1 MPVGSEVHVKFGKL
15 LAASCLALSISGTA
29 SAFPIAIAG
38 TEGLPVI
45 VTSTGDVIATY
56 LGNSA
61 GYSNDLLLSMTIIGP
76 GLDNVP
82 ANDVFIFNNHLTPV
96 GTTFNLGSF
105 AVGTELIFRLH
116 VNNTGHDFYSGD
128 ASRNP
133 DGLAHA
139 RVQAN
144 FGPNTTLVS
153 FEDLLNTPEGVNGYN
168 DLSFS
173 FSNTSNVPEPGTLAL
188 LGVGVAGLLA
198 RRRRRQD

>member
-1 MPVGSEVHVKFGKL
+1 MNIGRM
-15 LAASCLALSISGTA
+15 LAVSCLTLGLTTTA

-45 VTSTGDVIATY
+45 VSSTGDVVATY

-61 GYSNDLLLSMTIIGP
+61 AYSNDLYLSMTISGP
-76 GLDNVP
+76 GLDGVP
-82 ANDVFIFNNHLTPV
+82 ANDVFIFNNHATAV
-96 GTTFNLGSF
+96 GTTYNLGSF

-128 ASRNP
+128 PSRNP

-144 FGPNTTLVS
+144 FAPNTTLVS
-153 FEDLLNTPEGVNGYN
+153 FEDLLNTPEAPGGYN

-173 FSNTSNVPEPGTLAL
+173 FSNTTSVPEPVTFAL
-188 LGVGVAGLLA
+188 VGAGLAGVLVRH
-198 RRRRRQD
+198 RRRRS